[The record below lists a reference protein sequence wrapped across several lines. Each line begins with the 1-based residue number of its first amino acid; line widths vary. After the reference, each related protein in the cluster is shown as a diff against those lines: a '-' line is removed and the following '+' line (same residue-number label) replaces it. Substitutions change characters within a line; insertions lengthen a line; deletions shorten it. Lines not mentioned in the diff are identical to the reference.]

1 MIVASAVVVLLNGV
15 VVPTAL
21 PAELVAGRVMV
32 PATAITR
39 FADRV
44 AVDPLGTITI
54 EGRGHRC
61 TLRIGIAEAT
71 CDDRTRPLELSPFFR
86 EGTAF
91 VPLADVARALGGEV
105 VYDVP
110 SGTAAVQLPPDRRV
124 ETPAPFDPRAPQ
136 ATPTTVFTPQP
147 PSPTP
152 RPAESGSPRPRRT
165 AVPVIVP

>member
-1 MIVASAVVVLLNGV
+1 MIVASVVVLLNGV

-21 PAELVAGRVMV
+21 PAELIAGRVMA
-32 PATAITR
+32 PATTITR

-44 AVDPLGTITI
+44 VVDPSGTITI

-71 CDDRTRPLELSPFFR
+71 CDDRTRPLELSPFLSD
-86 EGTAF
+86 GTAF

-110 SGTAAVQLPPDRRV
+110 SATAAVQLPPDRRV
-124 ETPAPFDPRAPQ
+124 A
-136 ATPTTVFTPQP
+136 
-147 PSPTP
+147 
-152 RPAESGSPRPRRT
+152 
-165 AVPVIVP
+165 